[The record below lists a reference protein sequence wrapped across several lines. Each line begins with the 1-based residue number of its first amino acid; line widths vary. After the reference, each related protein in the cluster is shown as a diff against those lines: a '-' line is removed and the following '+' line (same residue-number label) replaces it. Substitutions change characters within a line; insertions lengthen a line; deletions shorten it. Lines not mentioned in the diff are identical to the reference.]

1 MENLPVMMYLHG
13 FMSGANG
20 AKQRQLQKQYKGRYR
35 VIAPELTANP
45 DESLSIINKIIDKE
59 CPEIIIGSSLGGW
72 MALES
77 IAYNAD
83 IILVNPCLTPQTQIS
98 RWLNEEQKYFCKRL
112 DGVQTYTLTQEIL
125 DLYNK
130 YNAFDSI
137 DFSKY
142 HISAL
147 CSTADEL
154 LGDSH
159 CKALRNLLP
168 DGYYVEVDDFG
179 HQCRDAG
186 MTHLFELI
194 DKVIARRQLIA
205 ESTMTFEKFKDMVRN
220 RPVPDTLGC
229 YRLTIICAN
238 DKLEK
243 SALYPTFDEAYKA
256 MHGIEKNGASQNFII
271 EHLGYGQIDSILFPV
286 KVWMYDAD
294 FKLIQQQNYSSF
306 HYHQPGI
313 YGKFFGHLQDEV
325 PYHNGDIVAIRNST
339 KGRLPAI
346 VVGEPWDITHGYEE
360 YCSTVSLCIRKG
372 KSPSDWVNEQR
383 FSGCDDD
390 EYFLQYGPYD
400 EMMRNFTFAH
410 PMQIL
415 PAPSNISKEEKD
427 LLMQWYMD
435 YLASDECN

>member
-1 MENLPVMMYLHG
+1 MYLHG

-20 AKQRQLQKQYKGRYR
+20 AKQRQLQKRYEGRYK

-45 DESLSIINKIIDKE
+45 DESLSIINEIIDKE
-59 CPEIIIGSSLGGW
+59 NPEIIIGTSLGGW
-72 MALES
+72 MAIEC
-77 IAYNAD
+77 IVDGDAD

-125 DLYNK
+125 DLYDK

-137 DFSKY
+137 EFSKY

-159 CKALRNLLP
+159 CKALRNVLP
-168 DGYYVEVDDFG
+168 DGYSMEVDDFG

-205 ESTMTFEKFKDMVRN
+205 ESTVSFEEFKDMIRN
-220 RPVPDTLGC
+220 RPIPDTPGC

-238 DKLEK
+238 GKTEQQ
-243 SALYPTFDEAYKA
+243 ALYPTLEDAYGT
-256 MHGIEKNGASQNFII
+256 MRGIVKDGDSLCFII
-271 EHLGYGQIDSILFPV
+271 EHLGYGQISSTPFPV
-286 KVWMYDAD
+286 RAWMYDSD
-294 FKLIQQQNYSSF
+294 GNLMQQQSYSAF

-313 YGKFFGHLQDEV
+313 YGKFFGHLRDEL
-325 PYHNGDIVAIRNST
+325 PYHNGDIVAIRNPE
-339 KGRLPAI
+339 KGRLLSI

-360 YCSTVSLCIRKG
+360 YCSTVSRCIRKG
-372 KSPSDWVNEQR
+372 KSASDWVNEQN
-383 FSGCDDD
+383 FSGSDDD
-390 EYFLQYGPYD
+390 EYFLQHGPYD

-410 PMQIL
+410 PMQII
-415 PAPSNISKEEKD
+415 PAPSDISIEEKNS
-427 LLMQWYMD
+427 LMQWYAD
-435 YLASDECN
+435 YLASNDYN